1 MGKIRFL
8 TDEDFRS
15 AIFDGVCRR
24 LPDLDIVRTQDV
36 GLRTFRDERILGFAA
51 AESRIVLTH
60 DVATMRRHANA
71 RVAAGLPMPGVLE
84 ISQNYPIGAAINEIV
99 MIAECSPPEE
109 WNNLVQRLPL

>member
-8 TDEDFRS
+8 TDEDFIS
-15 AIFDGVCRR
+15 AILDGVRRR

-36 GLRTFRDERILGFAA
+36 GLRTFRDEHILEFAA
-51 AESRIVLTH
+51 AENRILLTH

-71 RVAAGLPMPGVLE
+71 RIIARLPMPGVLE

-99 MIAECSPPEE
+99 MVAECSPPEE

>member
-1 MGKIRFL
+1 MGEIRFL

-15 AIFDGVCRR
+15 AILDGLRRR
-24 LPDLDIVRTQDV
+24 LPKLDIVRMQDA
-36 GLRTFRDERILGFAA
+36 GLRTFRDEGILEFAA
-51 AESRIVLTH
+51 AENRIVLTH

-71 RVAAGLPMPGVLE
+71 RVIAGLPMPGVLE

-99 MIAECSPPEE
+99 MIVECSPPEE